1 MSNQTNYF
9 AYDFNNL
16 KTMFNSMDK
25 WLSFILIDE
34 NRFEESCGPQ
44 MDRQKHWFS
53 RPKRKILGAGPKKVR
68 LELI

>member
-1 MSNQTNYF
+1 MWNKSSKIQNFFENF
-9 AYDFNNL
+9 E
-16 KTMFNSMDK
+16 
-25 WLSFILIDE
+25 SFILIDE

-53 RPKRKILGAGPKKVR
+53 KPKRKILGAGPKKMR